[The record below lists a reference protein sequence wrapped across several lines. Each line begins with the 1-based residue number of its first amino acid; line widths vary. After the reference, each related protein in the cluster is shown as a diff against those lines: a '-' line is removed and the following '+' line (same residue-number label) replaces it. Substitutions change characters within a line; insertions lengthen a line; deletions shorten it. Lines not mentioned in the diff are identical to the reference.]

1 MNVMVEV
8 IGIISGL
15 RTADQALTNIA
26 RQTQRWRPLY
36 DQLFDIK
43 EAMKAAEL
51 TLQSW
56 RRKFDIQQHRPVIY
70 MQVLFSKQG
79 NERIEA
85 ILGSINGISRAIR
98 SDIHA
103 AIEQALKVRAIKIQQ
118 EDMCSP
124 SCTELLGDCIRRI
137 QENPSWSRKFV
148 LSMLGR
154 AQDLETRID
163 KLHRKVTLLERISDS
178 FLEKEHPDIFAHIKR
193 RPGRKCIPRVG
204 DGRMDA
210 VQDKLLD
217 ALAARKDAVLLHR
230 ASGEGNAVHIGLCVP
245 QIHRRDFAFLLKRD
259 GRACDVVVRP
269 VKIKAINDAT
279 RVQIDLPSAVDI
291 LVDDHRNTA
300 YMLPSSSTS
309 AGFEIKI
316 APANLLSGLEYK
328 DSLSTIIR
336 NQNGDIGSQELNHG
350 DQSALASS
358 IAQGSFRLI
367 GSPWLDFL
375 DCTNIRWRRSTDGS
389 CTSMLMAQPGDYSLT
404 RSLQHCIAANLERR
418 DSRDLTKHAQIFRI
432 GLVLAEI
439 VLKTPVSHVEHDEAS
454 SSVRIYMG
462 GGEEV
467 DAAEVAA
474 EVERRGNVFLGNM
487 VLFCLSALQDRGG
500 MADKGVE
507 GGYLVEVVKAA
518 ERLEGLVREDGRR
531 GVSAV
536 GSRVYT
542 PRSAEARDGYYV

>member
-8 IGIISGL
+8 IGILSGL

-26 RQTQRWRPLY
+26 RQTQRWRPL
-36 DQLFDIK
+36 
-43 EAMKAAEL
+43 
-51 TLQSW
+51 QSW

-70 MQVLFSKQG
+70 MQVLFGKQG

-85 ILGSINGISRAIR
+85 ILGTIHGISRAIQ
-98 SDIHA
+98 SDIRT

-118 EDMCSP
+118 EDLCSA
-124 SCTELLGDCIRRI
+124 SFTELLGGCTRRI
-137 QENPSWSRKFV
+137 QENPVWSRKFV

-154 AQDLETRID
+154 AQDMEARID

-178 FLEKEHPDIFAHIKR
+178 FLEKEHPDLFAHIKR
-193 RPGRKCIPRVG
+193 LPGRTCIPRGG

-210 VQDKLLD
+210 VQNKQLD
-217 ALAARKDAVLLHR
+217 ALAARKDAVVLHR
-230 ASGEGNAVHIGLCVP
+230 ASGKFNAVHIGLCVP
-245 QIHRRDFAFLLKRD
+245 QIHRRDFAFLLKRE
-259 GRACDVVVRP
+259 GRTWDIVVRP

-279 RVQIDLPSAVDI
+279 RVQIDLPLAVDS
-291 LVDDHRNTA
+291 LLDNHCNAA
-300 YMLPSSSTS
+300 YMLPCSTTS

-328 DSLSTIIR
+328 DPLSTMIR
-336 NQNGDIGSQELNHG
+336 NQASYTGSQELNHR
-350 DQSALASS
+350 DQAALASS

-367 GSPWLDFL
+367 GSPWLDLL

-389 CTSMLMAQPGDYSLT
+389 CTSMLMAQPGDCSLT
-404 RSLQHCIAANLERR
+404 QNLHQCIAAKLGTR
-418 DSRDLTKHAQIFRI
+418 DSRDVTKHAQIFRI

-439 VLKTPVSHVEHDEAS
+439 VLRTAVSHAEHDGAS
-454 SSVRIYMG
+454 GRVRIYMG

-487 VLFCLSALQDRGG
+487 VLFCLSAFG
-500 MADKGVE
+500 
-507 GGYLVEVVKAA
+507 EVVKAA
-518 ERLEGLVREDGRR
+518 ERLEGLVRGR
-531 GVSAV
+531 GVSA
-536 GSRVYT
+536 G
-542 PRSAEARDGYYV
+542 ARDGYYV